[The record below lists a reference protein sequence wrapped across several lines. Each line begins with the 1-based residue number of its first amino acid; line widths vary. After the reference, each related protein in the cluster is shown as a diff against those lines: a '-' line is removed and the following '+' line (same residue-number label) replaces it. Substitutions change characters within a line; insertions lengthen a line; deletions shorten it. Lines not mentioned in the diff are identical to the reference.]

1 LARRSWYRVVVLY
14 RIARVLKEGVVI
26 NTKYLYIKQAGANNG
41 DVMLIRIPLFEGYS
55 RSVSIIR

>member
-1 LARRSWYRVVVLY
+1 VVVLY
-14 RIARVLKEGVVI
+14 GIARVLKEGVVI